1 MLLATAAFS
10 TRAADRFFGRAG
22 ENQLTRGNGIVLL
35 LIFCVFLYYT
45 IGGVLAR
52 PRADQQ
58 SDPYLQEVADSVKR
72 KKRLSFTVSSLMT
85 VGGLIAL
92 ICGGRMT
99 VIAAVNIA
107 RAVGIS
113 EAVIGLTIISF
124 GTTLP
129 ELVTGIVAARRGEGD
144 IAIGNVVGSNIFNLL
159 RRTRSAVPSAMPV
172 MVPSDNNCE
181 RRLPMSPNNT
191 GRRASRQLSTVSFR
205 NKILQRNLQRPS

>member
-1 MLLATAAFS
+1 
-10 TRAADRFFGRAG
+10 
-22 ENQLTRGNGIVLL
+22 
-35 LIFCVFLYYT
+35 
-45 IGGVLAR
+45 
-52 PRADQQ
+52 
-58 SDPYLQEVADSVKR
+58 VADSVKR

-159 RRTRSAVPSAMPV
+159 FIGGVVSVINPILVPLGGMADLLALLGLSILLWPIAIRGNRTV
-172 MVPSDNNCE
+172 
-181 RRLPMSPNNT
+181 T
-191 GRRASRQLSTVSFR
+191 RAEGAFLL
-205 NKILQRNLQRPS
+205 ILYICYLAYRI